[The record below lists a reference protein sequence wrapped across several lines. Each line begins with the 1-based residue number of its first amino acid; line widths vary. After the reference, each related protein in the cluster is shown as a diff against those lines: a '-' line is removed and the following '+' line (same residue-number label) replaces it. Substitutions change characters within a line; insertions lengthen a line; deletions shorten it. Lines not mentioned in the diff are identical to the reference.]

1 MNLSSTIH
9 ECLRAGQLPALE
21 MRMLLTAA
29 TGLSHIQL
37 ISRSNEF
44 LTAEQ
49 LTTLDELVARRV
61 AGEPMAYILGT
72 REFFGRDFLVSP
84 AVLIPRP
91 DTELLID
98 AALNLPLPTQNTR
111 VLDLGTGSGAI
122 AVTLACERP
131 DWRVCAID
139 VSGAALEVARNNA
152 NRLSAQVSFF
162 ESDWFSVFDG
172 KNAQFDIIV
181 SNPPYIEPA
190 DVHLSQGDVRFE
202 PTSAL
207 TDGIDGLS
215 CYRVLLNDVSTHL
228 TSGGYFVVEHGFTQ
242 GEAVRSLFAEAGFSD
257 IRTHRDLAAHERVT
271 LGTWQAE

>member
-1 MNLSSTIH
+1 MNSPSTIQ
-9 ECLRAGQLPALE
+9 ECLRTGPLPTLE

-29 TGLSHIQL
+29 TGFSHVQL
-37 ISRSNEF
+37 ISRGNE
-44 LTAEQ
+44 L
-49 LTTLDELVARRV
+49 LTTEQMAALDKLVARRI
-61 AGEPMAYILGT
+61 AGEPMAYILGV

-98 AALNLPLPTQNTR
+98 AVLNLPLPTQNIR

-131 DWRVCAID
+131 DWHVCAID

-152 NRLSAQVSFF
+152 SRLNAQVSFF
-162 ESDWFSVFDG
+162 ESNWFSVFDG
-172 KNAQFDIIV
+172 SNAQFDIIV

-190 DVHLSQGDVRFE
+190 DEHLNQGDVRFE
-202 PTSAL
+202 PMSAL

-215 CYRVLLNDVSTHL
+215 CYRTLLLEVTAYL
-228 TSGGYFVVEHGFTQ
+228 MEGGNFVVEHGFAQ
-242 GEAVRSLFAEAGFSD
+242 GEAIRSLFAHAGFSD
-257 IRTHRDLAAHERVT
+257 IQTHRDLAGHERVT
-271 LGTWQAE
+271 LGIWQGL